1 MLKDLVLQNRSYRR
15 FYQGKT
21 VDREL
26 LVDLVELARF
36 TPSERNA
43 QPLKFFI
50 SNSEQTNNQIFPNL
64 AWAAY
69 LKGWDGPEEGERPSA
84 YILILEDQTI
94 ATSSLR
100 DQGIKSQTIM
110 LGAAE
115 KGLGGCII
123 ASVKSHELSRIL
135 GIPDHLKIVLALAL
149 GYPKERVVI
158 EPMPQNGNIEYWR
171 DDKGVHHVPK
181 RDLSELIWNKTV
193 GKG

>member
-15 FYQGKT
+15 FYQEKN
-21 VDREL
+21 VDRES
-26 LVDLVELARF
+26 LVELVELTRF
-36 TPSERNA
+36 CPSGRNA
-43 QPLKFFI
+43 QPLKYFI
-50 SNSEQTNNQIFPNL
+50 SNSEPTNSHIFSNL

-69 LKGWDGPEEGERPSA
+69 LKEWNGPEEGERPSA

-94 ATSSLR
+94 ATSSQR
-100 DQGIKSQTIM
+100 DQGIMAQTIM

-123 ASVKSHELSRIL
+123 ASVKGHELAKIL

-149 GYPKERVVI
+149 GYPKEHVVI